1 MKINNISTLKTI
13 INIFYWILILSL
25 GSSILAV
32 LGINIFEFI
41 NSSKGLNVFLASNPL
56 EHLLILLPLLLLYF
70 LFIKG
75 IYHLRATLPLL
86 QTGNLFKE
94 KVSEHFSNAGKLFSI
109 SGAIGVLCKFIFPFI
124 SQEKIA
130 VDFIFIWCVFLLII
144 GLFFLFFREVFQKA
158 KAIQE
163 ENELTI

>member
-1 MKINNISTLKTI
+1 MKNISTLKII
-13 INIFYWILILSL
+13 INVFYWILILSL
-25 GSSILAV
+25 GSTILAV

-41 NSSKGLNVFLASNPL
+41 NSSEGLNVLVASNPL
-56 EHLLILLPLLLLYF
+56 KQLLILLPLLVLYF

-86 QTGNLFKE
+86 QTGNLFAE
-94 KVSEHFSNAGKLFSI
+94 EVSKHFFKAGKLFSI
-109 SGAIGVLCKFIFPFI
+109 SGIIGVLCKFIFPFI
-124 SQEKIA
+124 SEEKIA

-144 GLFFLFFREVFQKA
+144 GLFFLFFGEVFQKA

-163 ENELTI
+163 ENKLTV